1 MGRTFQAL
9 RYRDYRLYWI
19 ALTVSLT
26 GVAFQTVAQGWLVYR
41 LTGSA
46 LMLGVVGF
54 IPAVLSAPAS
64 LLGGAIADR
73 VSRRNLVI
81 LTQSIMVLPPVVL
94 ALLIWTGQVQVWHVI
109 AASSALGIVAAL
121 DLPSRTAMIPNLVP
135 TADVLNAQGL
145 ASAVRQVTR
154 IVGPALAGILIAT
167 AGEAVCFLV
176 NGLSYLAMVVAFFL
190 MRPQPVPALDRRG
203 GMRGALLEGFRY
215 TWEHPVILGLFAMFA
230 AQGLFLSPVLT
241 LLPVYA
247 KDILSIGAVGLGW
260 LHSAI
265 GGGALV
271 GAIVVSSLRASR
283 RGWVLMAGSA
293 AMPFA
298 MVAFAWSRQLP
309 TSLPFLL
316 VLGFGTVVI
325 TAITATMLL
334 ILVPDEVRGRVNS
347 LGTMVYFGTP
357 YVAGL
362 AVGFIA
368 EQAGAPIT
376 LTLSA
381 SLFLVSLIVINLK
394 SPAVRRLA

>member
-1 MGRTFQAL
+1 
-9 RYRDYRLYWI
+9 
-19 ALTVSLT
+19 
-26 GVAFQTVAQGWLVYR
+26 
-41 LTGSA
+41 
-46 LMLGVVGF
+46 
-54 IPAVLSAPAS
+54 
-64 LLGGAIADR
+64 
-73 VSRRNLVI
+73 
-81 LTQSIMVLPPVVL
+81 
-94 ALLIWTGQVQVWHVI
+94 
-109 AASSALGIVAAL
+109 
-121 DLPSRTAMIPNLVP
+121 
-135 TADVLNAQGL
+135 
-145 ASAVRQVTR
+145 
-154 IVGPALAGILIAT
+154 
-167 AGEAVCFLV
+167 
-176 NGLSYLAMVVAFFL
+176 
-190 MRPQPVPALDRRG
+190 
-203 GMRGALLEGFRY
+203 
-215 TWEHPVILGLFAMFA
+215 
-230 AQGLFLSPVLT
+230 
-241 LLPVYA
+241 
-247 KDILSIGAVGLGW
+247 
-260 LHSAI
+260 
-265 GGGALV
+265 
-271 GAIVVSSLRASR
+271 
-283 RGWVLMAGSA
+283 MAGSA